1 MSGGRVLG
9 GIVHAQVAFGAK
21 WRLRVK
27 ALQAKVTELEAT
39 IAARKVHMQEETARA
54 LAQERELWQR
64 DREAHATIAE
74 RERERASFKVRCNS
88 YSCSASTLYSRLRAH
103 CSSIQA

>member
-9 GIVHAQVAFGAK
+9 GIVHAQVAFRAK

-27 ALQAKVTELEAT
+27 ALQAKVTELKAT

-54 LAQERELWQR
+54 LAQER
-64 DREAHATIAE
+64 DREAYATIAE
-74 RERERASFKVRCNS
+74 RESESELASKLGVTRIHVLPPP
-88 YSCSASTLYSRLRAH
+88 YILG
-103 CSSIQA
+103 